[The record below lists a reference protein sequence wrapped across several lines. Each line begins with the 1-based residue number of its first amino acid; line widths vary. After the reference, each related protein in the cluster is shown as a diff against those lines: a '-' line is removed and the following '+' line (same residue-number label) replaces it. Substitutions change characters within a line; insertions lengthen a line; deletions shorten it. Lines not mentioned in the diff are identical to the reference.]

1 MTVETYHVLPD
12 RVLALQ
18 VGSGVLTKSVGD
30 QLRNGSLW
38 VVGTT
43 VCEVVAGKSV
53 LLGLNN
59 TELYPRVVV
68 TAIST
73 GSLDEKL
80 FVTI

>member
-1 MTVETYHVLPD
+1 MSD
-12 RVLALQ
+12 
-18 VGSGVLTKSVGD
+18 K
-30 QLRNGSLW
+30 LRDGGLW

-43 VCEVVAGKSV
+43 VGEVVAGKSV

-59 TELYPRVVV
+59 TELDSRVVV

>member
-1 MTVETYHVLPD
+1 MRFTYHVLPD

-18 VGSGVLTKSVGD
+18 VGSGILTKSVGD
-30 QLRNGSLW
+30 ELRDGGLW
-38 VVGTT
+38 VVGAT
-43 VCEVVAGKSV
+43 VGEVVAGESV

-59 TELYPRVVV
+59 AELNPRVVV